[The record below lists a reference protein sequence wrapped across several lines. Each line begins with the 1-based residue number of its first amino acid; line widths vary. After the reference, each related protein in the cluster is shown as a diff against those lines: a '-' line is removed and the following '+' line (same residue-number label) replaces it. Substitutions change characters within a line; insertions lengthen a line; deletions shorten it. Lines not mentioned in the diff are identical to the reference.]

1 MVGRVG
7 NTVTING
14 KISANLLSG
23 LASVCGALPK
33 SPLSEWPHLV
43 EFPVLRWKMFLSKP
57 ATATSSRDGPWLL

>member
-14 KISANLLSG
+14 KISAESPVRAGERVRG
-23 LASVCGALPK
+23 LASLMRSEK

-57 ATATSSRDGPWLL
+57 ATATSI